1 MLRSRKLAVLT
12 SAVMMLS
19 AFVPTAYAETGYNA
33 IAVSGDET
41 AVTEEIFATTLNAPN
56 TKIAGDWIYSVNA
69 SGTTCTV
76 LEYIGDDT
84 DVVIPDTLG
93 NYDVTSLDF
102 QLFRSNT
109 LTSVTIP
116 ARVSYID
123 YNLFLNYITSSEK
136 EYNTGRNLYNSYDI
150 SHKLKSINVA
160 EGNEYFTSVDGVLY
174 DYDMTELVAYPR
186 AKNTTVFTIPDGVK
200 RIENFAFSGAVNL
213 TKVNFPDSMKTV
225 YHDAFDGCS
234 SLAAVNLNEGL
245 EYIYSDAFYGCVK
258 LSSISLPESLTDI
271 YSGAFRRCSQ
281 LTSVSIPANVEEIGY
296 GAFAECTKLK
306 YITVDTNNQYYC
318 AVNNILYDKNMT
330 ELTTYPAGKADIY
343 YTIADGITS
352 IGASAFAGAINLSN
366 VTIPSSVLIINDSAF
381 VNCSNLTN
389 VKMNVGLK
397 VIGDGAFDSCSQLT
411 NVYIPEGV
419 VRIGDYAFDN
429 LYYYDNTDYNDNTEY
444 IYYVPS
450 SATQIA
456 QWAFGY
462 YTTNVTLKLYKGS
475 YAETHAKK
483 YNIPYEYID
492 ASKPRISAAIA
503 YNGKVALN
511 WTAVEGAT
519 KYAIYTYVNGKYTCI
534 GGRAASVT
542 GMYVTGLTNGTK
554 YGFLVRAYVNNKWSS
569 FTASDIVYAT
579 PIGATKPTITK
590 AVSGNGKVAL
600 NWTAVDGATKYAIY
614 TYVNGKYTCVGSRAS
629 TVTGMYVTG
638 LTNGTKYGFLVRAYI
653 NGAWSS
659 FTAADIVYATP
670 TATTAASDISFV
682 GTADEEMAY
691 VAPVIL

>member
-1 MLRSRKLAVLT
+1 MLRLRKLAVLT
-12 SAVMMLS
+12 SAVMILS
-19 AFVPTAYAETGYNA
+19 AFVPTAYAETGYNT

-56 TKIAGDWIYSVNA
+56 TKIAGDWIYSVNT

-76 LEYIGDDT
+76 LEYIGDNT
-84 DVVIPDTLG
+84 DVIIPDTLG

-102 QLFRSNT
+102 YLFKANT

-116 ARVSYID
+116 ASVSYIQCD
-123 YNLFLNYITSSEK
+123 LFLNYITLSEK
-136 EYNTGRNLYNSYDI
+136 EYNTGTNWANPYDI

-160 EGNEYFTSVDGVLY
+160 EGSKYFTSVDGVLY
-174 DYDMTELVAYPR
+174 NYDMTELVVYPR

-200 RIENFAFSGAVNL
+200 TIENYSFSGAVNL
-213 TKVNFPDSMKTV
+213 TKVNFPDSMKIV

-234 SLAAVNLNEGL
+234 SLATVNFNEGL
-245 EYIYSDAFYGCVK
+245 EYIYSDAFYGCAK
-258 LSSISLPESLTDI
+258 LSSITLPESLTDI
-271 YSGAFRRCSQ
+271 YGGAFRRCTQ
-281 LTSVSIPANVEEIGY
+281 LTSVRIPANIEEIGY

-306 YITVDTNNQYYC
+306 YITVDTDNQYYC

-330 ELTTYPAGKADIY
+330 ELIAYPAGKAGIV

-352 IGASAFAGAINLSN
+352 IGDSAFAGAINLSN
-366 VTIPSSVLIINDSAF
+366 VTIPSSVIIINDGAF
-381 VNCSNLTN
+381 MNCSNLTHVN
-389 VKMNVGLK
+389 MNVGLK
-397 VIGDGAFDSCSQLT
+397 VIGDRAFSACNQLT

-419 VRIGDYAFDN
+419 VRIGTYAFN
-429 LYYYDNTDYNDNTEY
+429 HTINSYDDPERVF
-444 IYYVPS
+444 YVPS

-456 QWAFGY
+456 EWAFGHY
-462 YTTNVTLKLYKGS
+462 YPKIMLKLYKGS
-475 YAETHAKK
+475 HAETYAKK

-503 YNGKVALN
+503 YNSKVALN
-511 WTAVEGAT
+511 WTAVDGAE
-519 KYAIYTYVNGKYTCI
+519 KYAIYTYLNGKYTCI

-569 FTASDIVYAT
+569 FTSSDIVYAT
-579 PIGATKPTITK
+579 PVGASKPKITK
-590 AVSGNGKVAL
+590 AIAGNGKVAL
-600 NWTAVDGATKYAIY
+600 NWTAADGATKYVIY
-614 TYVNGKYTCVGSRAS
+614 TYLNGKYTCIGTRAAN
-629 TVTGMYVTG
+629 VTGMYVTG

-653 NGAWSS
+653 NGAWTS

-670 TATTAASDISFV
+670 SASAAASNISL
-682 GTADEEMAY
+682 DETYY